1 MPRQQSADPGDQVSR
16 TTPDGR
22 IVGRMIVEYIR
33 YTIPEE
39 GRGAFVDAYE
49 RAAKALAASP
59 HCLQY
64 ELSACDEDPS
74 QYVLRIE
81 WDSSE
86 GHLGGFRRSE
96 HFRAFLPHIQPYIKA
111 IAEMRHYTPTR
122 VTGAGGAHL
131 GG

>member
-1 MPRQQSADPGDQVSR
+1 
-16 TTPDGR
+16 
-22 IVGRMIVEYIR
+22 MIVEYIR

-39 GRGAFVDAYE
+39 GRDAFVDAYE
-49 RAAKALAASP
+49 RAATALAASP
-59 HCLQY
+59 HCLKY